1 MEISYIARANQLI
14 ALFISVVQ
22 DLVESNQSREF
33 LIGRPK
39 NNFKFILVQ
48 S

>member
-1 MEISYIARANQLI
+1 MEISYIAQANQLI
-14 ALFISVVQ
+14 SLFTSVVQ

-33 LIGRPK
+33 LIVRPK